1 MYPPDHPRPAVPDG
15 GEIEARPFDPESL
28 RLVPDSQPVA
38 ERKVELAA
46 VRRRRAGRCVAPMP
60 LEWFRLACRLPGK
73 AAALAVVIWH
83 LARLRKSDT
92 LILTQTSLDEF
103 GISRQAKYRAL
114 RSLESAGLITVQRRD
129 KKNPQVTVLR
139 PSGSESSAW

>member
-1 MYPPDHPRPAVPDG
+1 MYPPDNPRPAVPDG
-15 GEIEARPFDPESL
+15 GEIDTQPFDPASL
-28 RLVPDSQPVA
+28 RLPPGSQPVA
-38 ERKVELAA
+38 EKKVELATA
-46 VRRRRAGRCVAPMP
+46 RRRRAGRFVAPMP

-92 LILTQTSLDEF
+92 LVLTQTSLDEF

-114 RSLESAGLITVQRRD
+114 ERLEAAGLIAVQRRD

-139 PSGSESSAW
+139 SASSE